1 MTLNFRFLLLIIFLF
16 IYSAGFSQK
25 NFGTWIELE
34 LNKEIVNDVEI
45 SFVPEI
51 RFDENFSVDEYIFE
65 GKLGYEP
72 FKFVGFAGSYRYNT
86 EIKNKGNE
94 ITHRIAFDI
103 TGKTDFNRFD
113 ASLRARFTNDSDG
126 DELRSF
132 YFRPRVKL
140 SYNIK
145 GSKLEPYTS
154 YELFANLK
162 ESNLFK
168 QRFDFG
174 AQRKLGDFHR
184 IGIYYRL
191 QDYFSDKTSQN
202 ILGIDYRF
210 KF

>member
-1 MTLNFRFLLLIIFLF
+1 MTLNIRFFLLVLFLF

-51 RFDENFSVDEYIFE
+51 RFDEKFSVDEYIFE
-65 GKLGYEP
+65 GKLSYEP
-72 FKFVGFAGSYRYNT
+72 FKFVGIAGSYRHNT
-86 EIKNKGNE
+86 EIKKKGNE
-94 ITHRIAFDI
+94 ITHRVAFDI
-103 TGKTDFNRFD
+103 TGKTDFDRFD

-126 DELRSF
+126 DESRNF
-132 YFRPRVKL
+132 YFRPRAKL

-145 GSKLEPYTS
+145 GSKIEPYTS
-154 YELFANLK
+154 YELFMNIK
-162 ESNLFK
+162 ENNFTK

-184 IGIYYRL
+184 VGLYYRL
-191 QDYFSDKTSQN
+191 QDYLDDKVSVN